1 MRRALALPL
10 ALVLLACGEPSDAT
24 TSAATDDPG
33 TTAADSTSA
42 TTGGPTSEPTSTGD
56 EPGTT
61 TADPTTGTPTSASD
75 PTTDPGTTDLTTD
88 DTGGST
94 AATSTGDD
102 TGAAAEELPPI
113 ESVEV
118 LEAWLAGGAY
128 KAWAVE
134 SKVHPS
140 TGPHGGNVR
149 TYVNQ
154 VAFASLM
161 ADNAEHPQDAATVK
175 ELYGG
180 GTDTIIGYAV
190 SLKTQPTSNGGATWY
205 WYERVNDTTYGG
217 DLGVGLCTGCH
228 GGGADYILTP
238 FPLQ

>member
-1 MRRALALPL
+1 MRRVLTLPL
-10 ALVLLACGEPSDAT
+10 ALALLACGAPSDAT
-24 TSAATDDPG
+24 TSAATED
-33 TTAADSTSA
+33 
-42 TTGGPTSEPTSTGD
+42 
-56 EPGTT
+56 PGTT
-61 TADPTTGTPTSASD
+61 TADPGTASTDGPTGEPTSTGDDPGTTTAEPTTGA
-75 PTTDPGTTDLTTD
+75 PTTTGGSTTDLTTD
-88 DTGGST
+88 ATTETGGGTAST
-94 AATSTGDD
+94 SDD
-102 TGAAAEELPPI
+102 TGVAPEELPPI
-113 ESVEV
+113 ESVEI

-128 KAWAVE
+128 KSWAVE

-154 VAFASLM
+154 IAFASLM
-161 ADNAEHPQDAATVK
+161 AQNAEHPQDAATVK
-175 ELYGG
+175 ELYGA

>member
-1 MRRALALPL
+1 MRRVLALLLALA
-10 ALVLLACGEPSDAT
+10 LLACGEPSDAT
-24 TSAATDDPG
+24 SSVATDL
-33 TTAADSTSA
+33 
-42 TTGGPTSEPTSTGD
+42 
-56 EPGTT
+56 PGTT
-61 TADPTTGTPTSASD
+61 TADPTPATTDDPSGEPTSTGVPGTTTQDPSTGAPTTGTD
-75 PTTDPGTTDLTTD
+75 PNTTDLTTD
-88 DTGGST
+88 DTSGST
-94 AATSTGDD
+94 AATTLTTGDD
-102 TGAAAEELPPI
+102 TGVAEELPPI
-113 ESVEV
+113 ESVEI
-118 LEAWLAGGAY
+118 LEAWLADGAY

-140 TGPHGGNVR
+140 AGPHGGNVR
-149 TYVNQ
+149 TYVNAI
-154 VAFASLM
+154 AFASLM
-161 ADNAEHPQDAATVK
+161 TQNAEHPQDAATVK

-190 SLKTQPTSNGGATWY
+190 SRKTQPTSDGGATWY